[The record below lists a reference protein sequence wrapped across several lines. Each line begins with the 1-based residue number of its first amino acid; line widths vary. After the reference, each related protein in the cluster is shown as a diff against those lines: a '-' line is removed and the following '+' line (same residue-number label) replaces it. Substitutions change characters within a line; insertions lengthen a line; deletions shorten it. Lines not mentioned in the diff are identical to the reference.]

1 MQLVNAPVW
10 ECGNGHQEVEIPNAE
25 QLHGLLANLLIR
37 KPTALTGPEI
47 RFLRKELAMS
57 GKAFAKQL
65 GMTAEHL
72 SRLETG
78 RRDITPTIDLL
89 VRLAVAWELTRRH
102 QIEFPSDLQPFV
114 TRLEAAPDTG
124 NHRVQHR
131 DDAPPD
137 RQWVSVSA

>member
-1 MQLVNAPVW
+1 
-10 ECGNGHQEVEIPNAE
+10 
-25 QLHGLLANLLIR
+25 
-37 KPTALTGPEI
+37 
-47 RFLRKELAMS
+47 MS

-114 TRLEAAPDTG
+114 TRLEAAAEAG
-124 NHRVQHR
+124 NYRVQHR